1 VRHLGHMGH
10 MRNAYRILVEKPERK
25 RQFRR
30 PRLRWEDN
38 IEVDF
43 KETDNTD
50 VDWIYLSLCKNQLR
64 ALVNTVINI
73 RVPSKA
79 GNFLIS

>member
-1 VRHLGHMGH
+1 MGH